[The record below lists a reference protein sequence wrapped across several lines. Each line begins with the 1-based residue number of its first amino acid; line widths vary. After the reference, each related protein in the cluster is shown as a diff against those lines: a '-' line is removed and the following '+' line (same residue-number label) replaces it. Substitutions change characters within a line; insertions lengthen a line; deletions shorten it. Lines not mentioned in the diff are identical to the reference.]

1 LNLDQ
6 LAALMTRARVV
17 VGVDTGLSHLSV
29 ALGRPTIGL
38 YCATDPAATGLY
50 GSPKASNLGGIGVMP
65 SVDEVANA
73 MQRLADIT

>member
-1 LNLDQ
+1 MS
-6 LAALMTRARVV
+6 ACGVI

-50 GSPKASNLGGIGVMP
+50 GSASAVNLGGIGRAP
-65 SVDEVANA
+65 SVKETLAA
-73 MQRLADIT
+73 ATRLLAT